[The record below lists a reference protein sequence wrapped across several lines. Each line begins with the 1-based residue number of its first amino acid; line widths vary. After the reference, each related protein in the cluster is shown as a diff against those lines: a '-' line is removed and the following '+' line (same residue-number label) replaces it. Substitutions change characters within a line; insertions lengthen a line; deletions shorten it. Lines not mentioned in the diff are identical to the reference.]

1 MTTIQ
6 EKLVEVATVANAKE
20 YFATPDQFV
29 FCLDLLGLL
38 LVEDGDRF
46 CEKWVNQLEDLF
58 EEIKF
63 AGFFEG
69 PVDQKE
75 IDEFIGPPQSIW
87 WWGWMKSRRAK

>member
-20 YFATPDQFV
+20 YFATPADQFV

-46 CEKWVNQLEDLF
+46 CEKWVNRLEDLF

-63 AGFFEG
+63 ADFFEG
-69 PVDQKE
+69 PVDQKK
-75 IDEFIGPPQSIW
+75 IDEFIGS
-87 WWGWMKSRRAK
+87 GEVK